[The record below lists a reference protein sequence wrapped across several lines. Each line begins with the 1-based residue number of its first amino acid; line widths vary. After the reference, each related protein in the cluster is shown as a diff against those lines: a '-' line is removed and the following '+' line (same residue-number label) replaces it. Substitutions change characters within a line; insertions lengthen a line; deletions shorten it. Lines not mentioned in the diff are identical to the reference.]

1 MTIPR
6 HFVLALVLLLPS
18 LLPAQSQ
25 TVCSAEIQFTNPKP
39 IVTGGK
45 VDLNL
50 FSTVSKPTGCMP
62 AEIRL
67 MAAFYDSEQN
77 LICSGVIENIVQQ
90 NANLQS
96 TSIEL
101 RPLNM
106 VEFARLRTSPTVPPK
121 RLFCMSPEG
130 DVEVAPNQVMAASA
144 LRLRATI
151 LPRNGGVAT
160 SEVRFSFQ

>member
-1 MTIPR
+1 MFCRNPVHEPETHCDWGKSRFEPLQHGQQTHWLHACGDTADGSVLRQRAESDLQRR
-6 HFVLALVLLLPS
+6 HRKHRA
-18 LLPAQSQ
+18 
-25 TVCSAEIQFTNPKP
+25 AE
-39 IVTGGK
+39 
-45 VDLNL
+45 
-50 FSTVSKPTGCMP
+50 
-62 AEIRL
+62 R
-67 MAAFYDSEQN
+67 
-77 LICSGVIENIVQQ
+77 
-90 NANLQS
+90 NLQS

-151 LPRNGGVAT
+151 LPINGGVAT